1 MELKFEKKGPSSNKA
16 MRKKIA
22 LSMMIVGF
30 LREASKELS
39 EKDMKDI
46 INAHAVVFSSL
57 AGGMSAG
64 GYSFLEKM
72 LKGIEDGAKE
82 TLEEINKNETV

>member
-1 MELKFEKKGPSSNKA
+1 MELKFEKSGSSSNKA
-16 MRKKIA
+16 MREKIA

-30 LREASKELS
+30 LREVSKELS
-39 EKDMKDI
+39 EKDMKDL
-46 INAHAVVFSSL
+46 INAHAVVFSTL
-57 AGGMSAG
+57 AGGMSAV
-64 GYSFLEKM
+64 GYIFLEKM